1 MKLKPTRISNSSV
14 LLVGVFFNKI
24 FSNLRSRCTTSIRTR
39 NESYSIQERINKCRL
54 NPFYED
60 NIKH

>member
-1 MKLKPTRISNSSV
+1 MKFTRISNSSV
-14 LLVGVFFNKI
+14 LLVGICFNKI
-24 FSNLRSRCTTSIRTR
+24 FSNLRSRCTISKI
-39 NESYSIQERINKCRL
+39 NHSIQEKENKKYRL